1 MPYLWPPG
9 IFWEWSKV
17 LDTQKE
23 LHHAEPD
30 GNEMS
35 EEVSSSTE
43 VVAGG
48 ATDEDEDAEGE
59 DEEDE
64 NDGDKEK
71 DEEEKEKDEGEKE
84 KNEGEEEEDE
94 GEEEEDEEEEE
105 EDEEK
110 EEEDN
115 EKDEIEDEME
125 IYEKV
130 KLDVDMEKGKDEV
143 AHSSPIMED
152 DLVNDEDFMKE
163 MDNNM
168 MAALRD
174 ANSDI

>member
-1 MPYLWPPG
+1 M
-9 IFWEWSKV
+9 
-17 LDTQKE
+17 DTQKE

-30 GNEMS
+30 GNEMLG
-35 EEVSSSTE
+35 ESSKE

-64 NDGDKEK
+64 NDGMKEK
-71 DEEEKEKDEGEKE
+71 DEGEKNEGEKEKDEGEKE
-84 KNEGEEEEDE
+84 ENEGEKEEEEGEEE
-94 GEEEEDEEEEE
+94 
-105 EDEEK
+105 
-110 EEEDN
+110 N

-125 IYEKV
+125 TYKKKEKP
-130 KLDVDMEKGKDEV
+130 DVDMEKGKDQV
-143 AHSSPIMED
+143 AHSSPIIED

-168 MAALRD
+168 MNALRD
-174 ANSDI
+174 ADSDI